1 MPGAQADV
9 PGPLPEGRYLE
20 LEHVEAE
27 VEVLA
32 EASLDGKLLQ
42 LAVGRGD
49 YPDVEVYLL
58 AAADPGYPVGLNGA
72 QELGLELDGQLAD
85 LVEEEGSVVGELEA
99 AGVALAG
106 RCRPRSRRAH
116 ARAGHGG
123 WRRS

>member
-106 RCRPRSRRAH
+106 MGSGEGA
-116 ARAGHGG
+116 A
-123 WRRS
+123 S